1 MESIAY
7 VKPKIPSELKS
18 FYSGQVDGAVLCT
31 ISTIGAG
38 DSKIESIE
46 TATEVI
52 KNKIA
57 GDKFSLEI
65 QDWYSEIDL
74 NTFGEQ
80 IP

>member
-38 DSKIESIE
+38 DSKIESI
-46 TATEVI
+46 
-52 KNKIA
+52 
-57 GDKFSLEI
+57 
-65 QDWYSEIDL
+65 
-74 NTFGEQ
+74 
-80 IP
+80 